1 MKKLVVAL
9 IAMCGLLSGCVVH
22 PAHYDDS
29 RGYRGDRHGE
39 HRGMHRGD
47 RDHDGI
53 PNRWDRRPNNPYR
66 Y

>member
-1 MKKLVVAL
+1 MKKLVIAL
-9 IAMCGLLSGCVVH
+9 IAMCALLSGCVVY

-29 RGYRGDRHGE
+29 RGYRGDYRGE

-53 PNRWDRRPNNPYR
+53 PNRWDRYPNNPYR